1 MFGIYGKFS
10 VAFAEKNR
18 DKTILET
25 IIKPITYNE
34 YSGWYPHNWSLWW
47 NMSLNPTKINNNA
60 TPGFKKRN
68 LVTRFA
74 TRKKRERKPRIAKIL
89 EKKTIKGSRET
100 AKIAGIESNAKI
112 KSENSIIIKTKNS
125 GVKKVFPCPWTKT
138 YLLNIPGKYGY
149 DCLEI

>member
-1 MFGIYGKFS
+1 
-10 VAFAEKNR
+10 
-18 DKTILET
+18 
-25 IIKPITYNE
+25 
-34 YSGWYPHNWSLWW
+34 
-47 NMSLNPTKINNNA
+47 MSLNPTKINNNA

-125 GVKKVFPCPWTKT
+125 GVKKSFP
-138 YLLNIPGKYGY
+138 LSLNQNLSVEYSGK
-149 DCLEI
+149 IRI